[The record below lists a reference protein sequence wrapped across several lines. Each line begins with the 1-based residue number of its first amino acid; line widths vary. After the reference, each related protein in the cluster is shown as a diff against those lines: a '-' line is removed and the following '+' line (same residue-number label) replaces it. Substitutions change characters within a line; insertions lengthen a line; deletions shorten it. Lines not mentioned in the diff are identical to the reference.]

1 MAHADIMGQ
10 LPRVE
15 TVLYSLTPQSGIG
28 SYAKNHCEFKRATKS
43 SKRTTVQ
50 TTKYRNA
57 YSLFVY
63 NCVYRQIGVTAR
75 VCGKRDRKKDIV
87 SVSRNQAS

>member
-28 SYAKNHCEFKRATKS
+28 SYAKNHCEFKRATKQENDCVDD
-43 SKRTTVQ
+43 KVQ
-50 TTKYRNA
+50 E
-57 YSLFVY
+57 
-63 NCVYRQIGVTAR
+63 CVFPVRLQLRI
-75 VCGKRDRKKDIV
+75 
-87 SVSRNQAS
+87 